1 MKVNFLVISVELD
14 RFIRPAISYIK
25 ADEREAIIHMITTSE
40 KLPSA
45 EHFTR
50 EITEDAEVKAL
61 WRIIILTKFFNK
73 IAME

>member
-40 KLPSA
+40 NCRVQNISLEKSQRTL
-45 EHFTR
+45 
-50 EITEDAEVKAL
+50 K
-61 WRIIILTKFFNK
+61 
-73 IAME
+73 